1 MFRNEAPFLLSLLL
15 VGKPRHG
22 SQRFCSAGLWDALQ
36 SSFSPSSPIV
46 WKPAI
51 LLSRALM
58 LCRALSVPACPQPGT
73 ALSSISTES
82 CRTAVKQRSAGEQNA
97 PKSQFRAFLYGHRLS
112 PCQRLPAEVRAREA
126 VSDWRLPSA
135 SSVLQVSFAAN

>member
-1 MFRNEAPFLLSLLL
+1 MTGTGRVRKLLL
-15 VGKPRHG
+15 NRARSGMQPLSSCPCRSLG
-22 SQRFCSAGLWDALQ
+22 SPGMEASGSAQQG
-36 SSFSPSSPIV
+36 FE
-46 WKPAI
+46 
-51 LLSRALM
+51 M
-58 LCRALSVPACPQPGT
+58 LCRAHSVPACPQPGT

-112 PCQRLPAEVRAREA
+112 PRQRLPAEVRAREA